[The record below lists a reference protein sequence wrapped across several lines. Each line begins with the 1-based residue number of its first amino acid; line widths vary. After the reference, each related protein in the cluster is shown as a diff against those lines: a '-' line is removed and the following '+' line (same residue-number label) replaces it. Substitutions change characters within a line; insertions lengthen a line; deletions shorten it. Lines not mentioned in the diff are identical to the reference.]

1 MLDTHWSNTEGNR
14 YMARVVKVLNRQAF
28 SLPGITVKKSDAEFE
43 KYNKG
48 LLTGDLKQA
57 FTDKTRKL
65 WEDAGKDLAR
75 EHERLAE
82 VLAWRNGATLPTGR
96 LRRCKYE
103 KCSKFFLAPQSR
115 PGCLYCKPKLCGRNY
130 RALKCMN
137 KKKQRTRR
145 RDLERVKT
153 AMKSIPLDAPGWKE
167 RVARKARV
175 TPNFVTYAIRRR
187 EIRFEAAS

>member
-1 MLDTHWSNTEGNR
+1 
-14 YMARVVKVLNRQAF
+14 MARVVRVLNRQAV

-43 KYNKG
+43 RYNRG

-57 FTDKTRKL
+57 FTIKTRKL

-82 VLAWRNGATLPTGR
+82 MLAWRNGATLPAGR

-115 PGCLYCKPKLCGRNY
+115 PRQLYCSPKLCGRNF
-130 RALKCMN
+130 RSLKSMN
-137 KKKQRTRR
+137 KKKREIRR
-145 RDLERVKT
+145 SDFERVKI
-153 AMKSIPLDAPGWKE
+153 AMQSIPADAPDWKR

-175 TPNFVTYAIRRR
+175 TLNFITYAIRRGQ
-187 EIRFEAAS
+187 ISLDCITTSAP